1 MAAQTGG
8 LHLLFGMV
16 FLYGVAESLLSRVI
30 TRLKVLFPA
39 EVTGLVVTFV
49 GIALLPIAF
58 PRFVGYNAE
67 TGILNP
73 VDISIAVV
81 TLAVMIGLN
90 LYTKGKIKLYCV
102 LIGMLF
108 GYFLSV
114 FLRVL
119 NLSDL
124 GKILDAPLF
133 GIPALSHLG
142 LAFDLTLLLLFII
155 AMICSTLKSIGDLT
169 TCQ

>member
-1 MAAQTGG
+1 
-8 LHLLFGMV
+8 MV

-108 GYFLSV
+108 G
-114 FLRVL
+114 
-119 NLSDL
+119 
-124 GKILDAPLF
+124 
-133 GIPALSHLG
+133 
-142 LAFDLTLLLLFII
+142 
-155 AMICSTLKSIGDLT
+155 
-169 TCQ
+169 